1 MSNIDKMEIDGS
13 ITKVI
18 KGAKY
23 EVTLENNHKV
33 MCTVAGKLRM
43 HKINLVLGDNV
54 TVAISPYD
62 LTKGIIIW
70 RNK

>member
-1 MSNIDKMEIDGS
+1 MNDKIEMSGK

-23 EVTLENNHKV
+23 EVLLENNHSV
-33 MCTVAGKLRM
+33 ICTVAGKLRM
-43 HKINLVLGDNV
+43 NKINLVIGDNV

-62 LTKGIIIW
+62 LTRGIITW